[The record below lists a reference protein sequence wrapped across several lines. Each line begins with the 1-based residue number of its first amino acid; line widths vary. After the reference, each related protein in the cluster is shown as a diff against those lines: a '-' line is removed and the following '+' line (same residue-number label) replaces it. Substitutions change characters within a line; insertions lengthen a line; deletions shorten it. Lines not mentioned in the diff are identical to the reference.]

1 MCVKETSKE
10 QNAMSTP
17 NDPRREHPSTYFVQD
32 RSNVDEL
39 TRVAIQDQIITTGMG
54 GVLPEQPDPTRFQ
67 RVLDVGCGTGGWLIE
82 TARTYPTMSLLVGVD
97 VNSKMIEYAQAQ
109 AESQQVNDRVQFR
122 AMDALRMLEFSAD
135 FFDLVNLRFGMSF
148 LRKWDWPK
156 LLHEF
161 QRVTRPGGVM
171 RITESEMLIQSTS
184 TALTQLYQIALNAAY
199 QAGLFFTPTSDGV
212 TSQLAQLLHQYGL
225 QDVQT
230 RAHTL
235 EYRAGTALGQG
246 FYEDMSRTFR
256 SALPFYRKW
265 TSVPDNYEEIYQQA
279 LSEMQQPDFVAT
291 WSLLTAWG
299 IKPRKKVHSAP
310 NLAE

>member
-1 MCVKETSKE
+1 
-10 QNAMSTP
+10 
-17 NDPRREHPSTYFVQD
+17 
-32 RSNVDEL
+32 
-39 TRVAIQDQIITTGMG
+39 
-54 GVLPEQPDPTRFQ
+54 
-67 RVLDVGCGTGGWLIE
+67 
-82 TARTYPTMSLLVGVD
+82 
-97 VNSKMIEYAQAQ
+97 
-109 AESQQVNDRVQFR
+109 
-122 AMDALRMLEFSAD
+122 MLEFPAN

-156 LLHEF
+156 LLQEF

-184 TALTQLYQIALNAAY
+184 SALTKLYQIALDAAY

-230 RAHTL
+230 RVHTL

-265 TSVPDNYEEIYQQA
+265 TRVPDNYEEIYQQA
-279 LSEMQQPDFVAT
+279 LSEMKQPDFVAM
-291 WSLLTAWG
+291 WNLLTAWG
-299 IKPRKKVHSAP
+299 IKPRKKEYSVP